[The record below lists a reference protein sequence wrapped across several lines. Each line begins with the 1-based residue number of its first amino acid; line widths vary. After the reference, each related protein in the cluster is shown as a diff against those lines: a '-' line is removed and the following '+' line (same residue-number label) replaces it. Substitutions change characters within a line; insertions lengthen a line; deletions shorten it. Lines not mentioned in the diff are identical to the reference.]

1 MLILLLKDHTT
12 AELVLLDGPVEYQ
25 IPANALLY
33 CIKMTTYSM
42 DQAVQGKPSL
52 IETSTQLALFTV
64 LLKSHC
70 YNNNNES
77 IGSPIINYSGSVM
90 PTSHHHEPA
99 IPEYTRGG
107 QVN

>member
-25 IPANALLY
+25 IPANTLLY

-42 DQAVQGKPSL
+42 DQAAQGKPSL

-64 LLKSHC
+64 LLLK
-70 YNNNNES
+70 
-77 IGSPIINYSGSVM
+77 
-90 PTSHHHEPA
+90 TSLLQQQQKVLGA
-99 IPEYTRGG
+99 
-107 QVN
+107 Q